1 MAISKTLPKYKRTH
15 VSSKYSSDSN
25 HMRGEIK
32 AREIRKAL
40 RTVQAKPYPA
50 LLKVLFINNHGNLGR
65 TWATIRNILQQLSNS
80 PPLMDYQNVK
90 VAIKLKNL
98 HFILVEGKV

>member
-1 MAISKTLPKYKRTH
+1 MLKTKCF
-15 VSSKYSSDSN
+15 N
-25 HMRGEIK
+25 HIRDEIM

-65 TWATIRNILQQLSNS
+65 TWATICNILQQLSNS
-80 PPLMDYQNVK
+80 PPFMDYPNVK
-90 VAIKLKNL
+90 VAIKPKNL

>member
-1 MAISKTLPKYKRTH
+1 M
-15 VSSKYSSDSN
+15 
-25 HMRGEIK
+25 

-65 TWATIRNILQQLSNS
+65 TWATICNILQQLSNS
-80 PPLMDYQNVK
+80 PPFKDYPNIK
-90 VAIKLKNL
+90 AAIKPTNL
-98 HFILVEGKV
+98 HFCTLVEGNV

>member
-1 MAISKTLPKYKRTH
+1 M
-15 VSSKYSSDSN
+15 
-25 HMRGEIK
+25 

-65 TWATIRNILQQLSNS
+65 TWATICNILQQLSNS
-80 PPLMDYQNVK
+80 PPFMDYPNIK
-90 VAIKLKNL
+90 VAIKPTNL
-98 HFILVEGKV
+98 HFCILVEGNV

>member
-1 MAISKTLPKYKRTH
+1 MHVHSKHSADT
-15 VSSKYSSDSN
+15 N
-25 HMRGEIK
+25 HMRDEIK
-32 AREIRKAL
+32 AREIRQAL

-65 TWATIRNILQQLSNS
+65 TWATICNILQQLSNS
-80 PPLMDYQNVK
+80 PPFVDYQNVK

-98 HFILVEGKV
+98 HFILVKGKV